1 MSSKK
6 SLRIFIRLSLDVR
19 ASTAGLGGRGGSLRF
34 VPVERISAV
43 SFVLLLASLAGE
55 LRRSLLLIEPLVVAA
70 LLAVLGREL
79 VSCSVLR
86 LLRVGESSSGSSF
99 FGGSFLLSIR
109 LCLSALFSAALSERT

>member
-1 MSSKK
+1 M
-6 SLRIFIRLSLDVR
+6 
-19 ASTAGLGGRGGSLRF
+19 RF
-34 VPVERISAV
+34 DPVERISAV
-43 SFVLLLASLAGE
+43 SFVLPRASLAGE

-70 LLAVLGREL
+70 LALLALLGREL
-79 VSCSVLR
+79 ASCSVLR